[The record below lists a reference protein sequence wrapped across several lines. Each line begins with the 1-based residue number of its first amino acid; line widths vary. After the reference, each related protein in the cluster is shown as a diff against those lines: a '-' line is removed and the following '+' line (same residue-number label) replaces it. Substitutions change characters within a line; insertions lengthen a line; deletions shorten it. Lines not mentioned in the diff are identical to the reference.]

1 MYIYIYNPV
10 ITYIYNHIIIYIYIY
25 SYIYNMYAYV
35 CTYVWMGSCS
45 ICMYAWMHVC
55 MCIILQEE
63 HSNHNSSRDQIR
75 GFDVHHISLF
85 SLWIQAVGKPA
96 TSSHKWTWDLGF
108 DVQILFIPPSG
119 SNASTKHSQKQTTH
133 IRCAILE
140 AYRPSTRNVQQL
152 PLGEFHRAFHSHG
165 DTPIAGWFIRENP
178 LNKWMITI
186 GVPLF

>member
-1 MYIYIYNPV
+1 MHMYVHMCGWAPV
-10 ITYIYNHIIIYIYIY
+10 
-25 SYIYNMYAYV
+25 AFV
-35 CTYVWMGSCS
+35 CLHE
-45 ICMYAWMHVC
+45 CMYVC

-63 HSNHNSSRDQIR
+63 HSNHNSSRDQIL

-108 DVQILFIPPSG
+108 DSFDVQILFISPSG

-140 AYRPSTRNVQQL
+140 PYRPSTRNVQQL
-152 PLGEFHRAFHSHG
+152 PLGEFHRGFHG
-165 DTPIAGWFIRENP
+165 DTPSS
-178 LNKWMITI
+178 
-186 GVPLF
+186 